1 MDKLMQENDEMQD
14 EELYALLD
22 KAFETDRLCV
32 SEDLIQRT
40 LARVAEEQE
49 PKVISFEK
57 AAKRKIPAVK
67 YIGVAAAAVLVVFVG
82 VRTLGNGKVSMD
94 TAPMEAEAEYA
105 GYVNKTEAA
114 DGTDSRGVAA
124 ADSRKN
130 GTGYYYSVTDSDA
143 VTNHEVVGDML
154 ADAVVPKEDVTGMQ
168 LPGSEVREESESVS
182 ALTGAWLT
190 LSAEMKEA
198 LTAVDAEPVSGKAE
212 YWEFVQRE
220 ETWETEL
227 FYELAAAM
235 DVFGESLPE
244 SGEYHYSLECGD
256 GNTQMICSEYPLD
269 GIVRVETK
277 KGTLWGLFGS
287 TTRFYTE

>member
-1 MDKLMQENDEMQD
+1 MNKLLQENDEMQD

-22 KAFETDRLCV
+22 RALETDRLCV

-40 LARVAEEQE
+40 LARVAEEQDS
-49 PKVISFEK
+49 KVISFEK

-67 YIGVAAAAVLVVFVG
+67 YIGVATAAVLVVFVG

-124 ADSRKN
+124 ADSREN

-143 VTNHEVVGDML
+143 VTNHEAVGDML
-154 ADAVVPKEDVTGMQ
+154 ADSMTPEESMEPEVSKSADDGECEGL
-168 LPGSEVREESESVS
+168 LPGVTV
-182 ALTGAWLT
+182 TI
-190 LSAEMKEA
+190 SAELTEA
-198 LTAVDAEPVSGKAE
+198 LACVDAEPVSGKAE

-220 ETWETEL
+220 TTWETEL

-244 SGEYHYSLECGD
+244 SGSYCYELSCSDGSSPTVYSKK
-256 GNTQMICSEYPLD
+256 PLD

-277 KGTLWGLFGS
+277 KGTLWGLLGE
-287 TTRFYTE
+287 TVRFYAE